1 MVGASRAKYG
11 PVRRSEHGQPERD
24 MILAWPRSV
33 KEQRMRRRA
42 NLVKIVVT
50 LVALVLVL
58 VPGSSAWNR
67 ASAQERQP
75 AAQDPPQLRATSWAL
90 VDANTGLYLAGKN
103 PDERLSIASTTKI
116 MVALL
121 ALEDGANLD
130 EEVAV
135 TPQAE
140 RFVGTVYSNVGLIQ
154 GERLSIRELLEAAL
168 IPSGT
173 EADYTLAQHLGGGS
187 VDAFVEEMNR
197 KADSMGLKNTHFEN
211 PAGLD
216 ERGHYSSA
224 RDLATIARAA
234 MKYPTFDDIV
244 DTEHDTIST
253 QNREI
258 EITTTNNLLYTYPPA
273 DGVKTGTSPAAGPCL
288 VASAKE
294 GDESY
299 IVVLLDA
306 AGEEYRFDAA
316 RTALE
321 YAFETYDREPLA
333 RKGAVYKEIN
343 PPFRREEVVGLVA
356 AEDVPGPSGPGLEVE
371 RRVTAREAPPSAKAG
386 QQLGTVEVLVD
397 GKSVGSSPLVTKR
410 GYEEASL
417 WQKARYAAMWPADR
431 LWAWFLG

>member
-1 MVGASRAKYG
+1 M
-11 PVRRSEHGQPERD
+11 RRS
-24 MILAWPRSV
+24 AS
-33 KEQRMRRRA
+33 
-42 NLVKIVVT
+42 LVKVVLT

-58 VPGSSAWNR
+58 VPGSSAWNG
-67 ASAQERQP
+67 AAAQERTP
-75 AAQDPPQLRATSWAL
+75 AAQDPPQLRATSWVL

-103 PDERLSIASTTKI
+103 PDERLPIASTTNI
-116 MVALL
+116 MVALV
-121 ALEDGANLD
+121 ALEEGADLE
-130 EEVAV
+130 EEVAI
-135 TPQAE
+135 TGQAE
-140 RFVGTVYSNVGLIQ
+140 RFVGFTYSNIGLIQ
-154 GERLSIRELLEAAL
+154 GERLSVRELLEAAL

-224 RDLATIARAA
+224 RDLASITRAA
-234 MKYPTFDDIV
+234 MNYPTFDEIV
-244 DTEHDTIST
+244 DTEQDTITT

-258 EITTTNNLLYTYPPA
+258 ELTNTNNLLYTYPPA

-294 GDESY
+294 GEESY
-299 IVVLLDA
+299 IAVVLDA

-321 YAFETYDREPLA
+321 YAFKTYDRKPLA
-333 RKGAVYKEIN
+333 SKGTVYKEIH
-343 PPFRREEVVGLVA
+343 PPFRRGEEVGLVA

-371 RRVTAREAPPSAKAG
+371 RRVRAREAPPPSAKAG
-386 QQLGTVEVLVD
+386 QQLGSVEVLVD
-397 GKSVGSSPLVTKR
+397 GKSVGSSPLLTKR